1 MTHARPTRTFAEACE
16 SVLREPDGEHSL
28 YTTLAPLYDRMVLDA
43 EKQDDYEQH
52 LRTLARHVPQ
62 SAETV
67 LDVGCGVG
75 GFLPFLE
82 ARFQHVVGVD
92 AHSELLGFAARRAG
106 HAVLLEGDVTDADC
120 ALDRHFDAAVAFEYF
135 IAHLSTEANLVA
147 CFETVR
153 DHLEP
158 DGVFV
163 FDVVVDPVAVAEDA
177 VGVYTGEGY
186 RLERAVDVA
195 PKPALPGVERR
206 VDYRVTD
213 VGGDRQATTKEC
225 IPVRTFDVETVESA
239 LSTAGFGQVDV
250 ERDAA
255 DEGTVVVVARP

>member
-43 EKQDDYEQH
+43 EEQDDYERH

-62 SAETV
+62 TAETV

-92 AHSELLGFAARRAG
+92 AHAELLGFAARRAG
-106 HAVLLEGDVTDADC
+106 HAMLVDGDVTDTDC
-120 ALDRHFDAAVAFEYF
+120 ALDRHFDAVVSLDSLTARFTDDE
-135 IAHLSTEANLVA
+135 LLA

-153 DHLEP
+153 EHLEP

-195 PKPALPGVERR
+195 PKPALPGVELR

-213 VGGDRQATTKEC
+213 IGGDRRATTKEC
-225 IPVRTFDVETVESA
+225 ISVRTFDVETVESA
-239 LSTAGFGQVDV
+239 LSTAGFGRIAV
-250 ERDAA
+250 ERDAG
-255 DEGTVVVVARP
+255 DEGTVVVVAQP